1 MSTTMVCWMMLAFG
15 AQRAVD
21 SFKGAV
27 ENLQF
32 ELRAARLRR
41 LDGGRADVSDGK
53 GGVRAGH
60 QGCDRLPPRPQAQ
73 TLDGADD
80 GREPCG
86 NQIYN
91 SGGARVFFVTPSM
104 KPLTS
109 QNLL

>member
-32 ELRAARLRR
+32 ELRAAGRGASLR
-41 LDGGRADVSDGK
+41 GRADVSDGE

-60 QGCDRLPPRPQAQ
+60 QGCDRLRPRPQAQ

-86 NQIYN
+86 NQI
-91 SGGARVFFVTPSM
+91 
-104 KPLTS
+104 
-109 QNLL
+109 

>member
-41 LDGGRADVSDGK
+41 LDGGRADVSDGE
-53 GGVRAGH
+53 GGVR
-60 QGCDRLPPRPQAQ
+60 
-73 TLDGADD
+73 
-80 GREPCG
+80 
-86 NQIYN
+86 
-91 SGGARVFFVTPSM
+91 
-104 KPLTS
+104 
-109 QNLL
+109 